1 MPNHPNHMYLVYID
15 ESYDETNFAYS
26 AIFINAFRWNDYFN
40 QLLEWRGEWKEK
52 ADVGQPSPFYYFG
65 EAIHLHN
72 HIYRQSPIVSM
83 LKKA

>member
-1 MPNHPNHMYLVYID
+1 MPNHLNHMYLVYID

-52 ADVGQPSPFYYFG
+52 ADVGQPSPAHFIILG
-65 EAIHLHN
+65 KRS
-72 HIYRQSPIVSM
+72 IYIIIYIGNP
-83 LKKA
+83 L